1 MQRCI
6 IFLQISHVNVCRNG
20 NKVVILHIRIENAD
34 MSASTYYRLLIM
46 NKRRTSLK
54 DLAARLG
61 VSIATVSRA
70 LRNSHEVGDEMKEKV
85 QALAKEMN
93 YRPNP
98 FAQSLRKEAPRI
110 IGVVV
115 PNLVTHYYAAV
126 LDGVE
131 DFAVKNGYS
140 VISANSHE
148 NHELEARAIDNF
160 INLHV
165 EGIIACLAQDTV
177 DYSHFK
183 EIHDMGIPLVFFDR
197 ICTGINTSRVVVD
210 DYMGA
215 MTAVNYLIETGC
227 RRIAFFG
234 SSMKLEISKNRYNG
248 YHDALTRHG
257 LTVDDRYIR
266 FCDNRADAEVV
277 APELLKMAD
286 RPDAFFAVNDDTAIG
301 ILYTAK
307 RMGLRVPEDVSI
319 CGFTNGERAIACDP
333 MLTTVE
339 QRGNKV
345 GREAAAILIA
355 QSEGDIPLGKVE
367 KRVVRTRLIVRG
379 TTRVLPGDNM
389 TK

>member
-183 EIHDMGIPLVFFDR
+183 EIHDMGIPLVFFAR
-197 ICTGINTSRVVVD
+197 TCLPELFSSVVGNGDV
-210 DYMGA
+210 A
-215 MTAVNYLIETGC
+215 AQEATQHLIETGSK
-227 RRIAFFG
+227 RIAFIG
-234 SSMKLEISKNRYNG
+234 GPNHIDMVCRRKHGYLE
-248 YHDALTRHG
+248 ALRDHKIAI
-257 LTVDDRYIR
+257 DRNLVV
-266 FCDNRADAEVV
+266 CDKIDYQV
-277 APELLKMAD
+277 ALQNTMELLESD
-286 RPDAFFAVNDDTAIG
+286 HCPDAILAFNDIITFAAFTAIKNCRLG
-301 ILYTAK
+301 IPK
-307 RMGLRVPEDVSI
+307 DVALI
-319 CGFTNGERAIACDP
+319 GFTDDVHADYVTPRMSAIEDQSHEMGVKACQLLLKNIQGD
-333 MLTTVE
+333 T
-339 QRGNKV
+339 KV
-345 GREAAAILIA
+345 YKEKVPQKLVIRETSAKTL
-355 QSEGDIPLGKVE
+355 V
-367 KRVVRTRLIVRG
+367 
-379 TTRVLPGDNM
+379 
-389 TK
+389 